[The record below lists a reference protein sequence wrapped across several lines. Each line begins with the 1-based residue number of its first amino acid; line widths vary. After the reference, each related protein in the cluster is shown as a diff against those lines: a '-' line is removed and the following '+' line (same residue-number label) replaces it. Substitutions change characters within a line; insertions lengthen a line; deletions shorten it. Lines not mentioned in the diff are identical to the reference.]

1 MTSRIQLVVWVASL
15 MVGGM
20 VAVAQ
25 SIAPPI
31 AEYRGTKVEGMFE
44 LQNTNDYP
52 MAVVL
57 ETKSFSVDEHGQV
70 VYRSLD
76 PGITITMGTTS
87 FVIHP
92 HDRRMVFY
100 KAAVSATPASFS
112 IIPAMTKAGA
122 IVGVRVN
129 YILPHMIYV
138 YQKDRMQKSDV
149 RVDMAGGILHIR
161 NLSNKLGRIQSVEA
175 ARQDVAAGFP
185 LFPGQT
191 REFPVTGDKV
201 NVTFEDGFKIGVN

>member
-1 MTSRIQLVVWVASL
+1 MTSRIKLVVWVASL
-15 MVGGM
+15 LVGGM
-20 VAVAQ
+20 MAAAQ

-44 LQNTNDYP
+44 LLNTTEYP

-57 ETKSFSVDEHGQV
+57 ETKSFSVDDHGQV
-70 VYRSLD
+70 VYRPLD

-92 HDRRMVFY
+92 HDSRMVFY
-100 KAAVSATPASFS
+100 KAALSTAPASFS
-112 IIPAMTKAGA
+112 IIPAMTKAGG
-122 IVGVRVN
+122 IMGVRVN

-138 YQKDRMQKSDV
+138 YQKEKMQKSDV
-149 RVDMAGGILHIR
+149 KVDVADGTLHIC
-161 NLSNKLGRIQSVEA
+161 NLSNKLGRIQSVQA
-175 ARQDVAAGFP
+175 AKQDVAGGFP

-191 REFPVTGDKV
+191 REFPVVGDKV
-201 NVTFEDGFKIGVN
+201 NITFEDGFKIGVN